1 MTLYYSQQRIDMQY
15 PDRSAASKK
24 EFFKKFYMR
33 SQNQGPHVDFFFEK
47 HISGC
52 TNDLQQVANHT
63 KKHDPVRK
71 TSSRSVFGSKTRVIN
86 IQGLHGCAVF
96 YIKNEITDFV

>member
-52 TNDLQQVANHT
+52 TNDLQ
-63 KKHDPVRK
+63 
-71 TSSRSVFGSKTRVIN
+71 
-86 IQGLHGCAVF
+86 
-96 YIKNEITDFV
+96 